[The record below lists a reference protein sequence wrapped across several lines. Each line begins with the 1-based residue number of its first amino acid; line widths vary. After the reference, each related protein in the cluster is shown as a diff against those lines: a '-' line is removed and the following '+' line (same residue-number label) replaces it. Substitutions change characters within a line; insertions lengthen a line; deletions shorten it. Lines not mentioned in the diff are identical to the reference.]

1 MWRVYIYIYKFF
13 HMIQDS
19 SLFENISIFVIL
31 LNSVVMMAEDPAS
44 KDPSE
49 FFLVVDKVFLVLYTV
64 EMSIKITG
72 LGLIF
77 SEGSYLRESWNV
89 LDFII
94 VTSGYVPI
102 VLAGLEQ
109 RDSSGFK
116 VEVGARRSAA
126 QGVDLSGMRVFRVLR
141 PLKTI

>member
-1 MWRVYIYIYKFF
+1 MWRYYIYIYKFF

-19 SLFENISIFVIL
+19 SLFENVSIFVIL

-49 FFLVVDKVFLVLYTV
+49 FFLVVDKVFLILYTV
-64 EMSIKITG
+64 EMSIKIIG

-94 VTSGYVPI
+94 VTSGYVPL
-102 VLAGLEQ
+102 VLGGPE
-109 RDSSGFK
+109 
-116 VEVGARRSAA
+116 
-126 QGVDLSGMRVFRVLR
+126 
-141 PLKTI
+141 